1 MLSSLVLGALVL
13 VPGIPLAL
21 VVGTPA
27 GGDGVGR
34 GASRRWSSVAVEG
47 LVLGL
52 CWWLVLGLWLSH
64 ARWFAPWQLLLPTM
78 VLVAALAVPAV
89 REGRTIARPV
99 PTRFGAFLVVLLV
112 AAAVLRREPF
122 YFLYRIG
129 DFAEYVN
136 RANAVADGAGFV
148 PWFTRGF
155 TVALSLTNQVLGEAR
170 TVELLPFLGLV
181 LIVIGVEV
189 ASRLRAGPWARAV
202 VAVILAL
209 AVLPVWYSRFPASET
224 LYAVL
229 QLGMVLLV
237 VGAVQRQSRSVAI
250 AAGVV
255 AGVMLMVR
263 GNGVLLG
270 PILVVLVGVC
280 VFAVRRRTLDVL
292 LVFLLSALW
301 SLGVAFTANAR
312 FSHDYFIAEQL
323 PKFVPDAVFDQLA
336 GMGGLRFALPR
347 LAGLVVVSLAL
358 AAALRWLHGRVG
370 PDVDGA
376 ARRLARRAVLP
387 GVLVAAALASIAVG
401 PDGLLDALGRY
412 ELVVLV
418 LGAVG
423 IGAALWQF
431 ADGLDDD
438 ERVAIAAIVVIG
450 AAFAVLFAERL
461 PNPRYAPYYLY
472 WDRYLFS
479 ETWPLVVV
487 ATIWAVGLLRRLDPR
502 LMTAVGTV
510 GLAGLAVSLFAGGAV
525 MREHVFMDDAYEQ
538 LRAVDDLLDERDLPV
553 AYSGVPKADMPVKT
567 LCHETTRA
575 LVASPLAATF
585 GRRFLNLGM
594 PVDAPDPVLDGA
606 SLLEMLDARDAD
618 RAYVLQV
625 TVADGEPAS
634 LDDGALSV
642 TPVGTTTLSIPMLD
656 RPLADGWPIEDDPI
670 SGCARHGDPRWATAR
685 FTLTVSLVER

>member
-21 VVGTPA
+21 V
-27 GGDGVGR
+27 VGR

-52 CWWLVLGLWLSH
+52 CWWLVLGLWFSH
-64 ARWFAPWQLLLPTM
+64 AGWFDPWQLVVPTL
-78 VLVAALAVPAV
+78 VLAAALAVPAL
-89 REGRTIARPV
+89 REARRIDRPA
-99 PTRFGAFLVVLLV
+99 PTWFSAFLVVVLV
-112 AAAVLRREPF
+112 VAAVLRREPF

-136 RANAVADGAGFV
+136 RANAVAEGAGFI

-155 TVALSLTNQVLGEAR
+155 TVALSLTNHALGEAR
-170 TVELLPFLGLV
+170 TVELMPFLGLV
-181 LIVIGVEV
+181 LLVIGVET
-189 ASRLRAGPWARAV
+189 AMRLRAGPWARAV

-229 QLGMVLLV
+229 QVGMLLLL
-237 VGAVQRQSRSVAI
+237 VGAVQRHARSLAV

-280 VFAVRRRTLDVL
+280 VLVVRRRTLDVL
-292 LVFLLSALW
+292 LIFLVSALW

-323 PKFVPDAVFDQLA
+323 PKFVPDALFEQLA

-347 LAGLVVVSLAL
+347 LFGLVVVSLAM
-358 AAALRWLHGRVG
+358 AVALRWLHGRVG
-370 PDVDGA
+370 PDHDGA
-376 ARRLARRAVLP
+376 ALRLARHAALP
-387 GVLVAAALASIAVG
+387 GVLVAFALVSLAVG
-401 PDGLLDALGRY
+401 PDGLFDALGRY

-423 IGAALWQF
+423 IGAALWHF
-431 ADGLDDD
+431 ADRLDDD
-438 ERVAIAAIVVIG
+438 ERVAVAAVVVIG
-450 AAFAVLFAERL
+450 GAFAVLFAERL
-461 PNPRYAPYYLY
+461 PDPRYAPYFLY

-479 ETWPLVVV
+479 ETWPLVVL
-487 ATIWAVGLLRRLDPR
+487 ATIWAVGLLRRLDR
-502 LMTAVGTV
+502 RAMTAVGTV
-510 GLAGLAVSLFAGGAV
+510 GLAGLALSLFAGSAV
-525 MREHVFMDDAYEQ
+525 TREHVFMDDAYEQ
-538 LRAVDDLLDERDLPV
+538 LREVDELLDERDLPI
-553 AYSGVPKADMPVKT
+553 AYSGVPKADTPVKI
-567 LCHETTRA
+567 LCHENTRA

-585 GRRFLNLGM
+585 NRRFLNLGLA
-594 PVDAPDPVLDGA
+594 VDAPDPVLDGA
-606 SLLEMLDARDAD
+606 SLADVLDERDVD
-618 RAYVLQV
+618 RAYLVQV
-625 TVADGEPAS
+625 TVADAPSIEG
-634 LDDGALSV
+634 GALSV
-642 TPVGTTTLSIPMLD
+642 TPVGETTLSIPMLD
-656 RPLADGWPIEDDPI
+656 RPLADGWPIENDPI
-670 SGCARHGDPRWATAR
+670 SGCARHGDPRWDTAR
-685 FTLTVSLVER
+685 FAITVSLVER